1 LFSSFHC
8 TSYCF
13 LDNSHR
19 SRLHTTSVPNL
30 VLQLRWKHLLTLS
43 PNLISGSKMATSF
56 LSQGLLRS
64 RCIGGSSSGI
74 LKSFGICSPFLSL
87 SISLRSKGF
96 PLSSS
101 TTPRLISPSYCERY
115 TTDCE
120 YPLLHLVK
128 CDGEPPSVCR
138 YFYKPY
144 ANDWQ
149 AIEAVLRLSSKY
161 FIEHLRHRC
170 LSRLA
175 VDWPL
180 TLDKWEARERDAV
193 DDKGKYS
200 PRELA
205 PHPVLVISL
214 AREIENLAFVLP
226 SAFYDLSR
234 YGPKKIVSG
243 AMGPLPLTFDSPASS
258 PTSSPTLSMPDS
270 PTLGDSKDPVYLSHQ
285 DAINVLAGREQGQR
299 FMISFIEKS
308 LVDPPISLRCLNQEF
323 QSQACRAAFYF
334 IMLNALRSI
343 NGISFG
349 RDADPLFTLNQTEG
363 MLDRIDYADAA
374 DPKVLCSLNICAACK
389 ADFRTVIRTARQD
402 VWKLIPSW
410 FGLPGYGELKKHME
424 DR

>member
-1 LFSSFHC
+1 MGCEYWYL
-8 TSYCF
+8 
-13 LDNSHR
+13 
-19 SRLHTTSVPNL
+19 
-30 VLQLRWKHLLTLS
+30 
-43 PNLISGSKMATSF
+43 
-56 LSQGLLRS
+56 
-64 RCIGGSSSGI
+64 
-74 LKSFGICSPFLSL
+74 
-87 SISLRSKGF
+87 
-96 PLSSS
+96 
-101 TTPRLISPSYCERY
+101 RLI
-115 TTDCE
+115 
-120 YPLLHLVK
+120 K
-128 CDGEPPSVCR
+128 CDAELRFVGR

-180 TLDKWEARERDAV
+180 TLEKWEARERDAV

-205 PHPVLVISL
+205 PHPILVISL
-214 AREIENLAFVLP
+214 AREIDHLAFVLP

-243 AMGPLPLTFDSPASS
+243 TVAPLPLTFDSPTSSPASS
-258 PTSSPTLSMPDS
+258 PTIPTPDS
-270 PTLGDSKDPVYLSHQ
+270 PTLGSPKDPAYLSHQ

-308 LVDPPISLRCLNQEF
+308 LVDPPISTRCLNQEF

-343 NGISFG
+343 NGIAFG
-349 RDADPLFTLNQTEG
+349 RDADPLFTLTQTED
-363 MLDRIDYADAA
+363 MLDRTDYADAM
-374 DPKVLCSLNICAACK
+374 DPKVLCSLNICVACK
-389 ADFRTVIRTARQD
+389 SDFRVMIRIARQD
-402 VWKLIPSW
+402 VWRLIPNW
-410 FGLPGYGELKKHME
+410 FGLPDYGELKKHMQ